1 MIESK
6 DTDEKKEIKHTLGKM
21 AKETSFV
28 FFGNIISMF
37 LWLIASIIIT
47 RVWGYENFGIVS
59 LLTVVINVSAVLS
72 SLGLRQG
79 VTRSI
84 AISRGKKEYQKIVSY
99 ISTSIILVLITSF
112 IIAVFLFIFSEQIA
126 LTIFNESALILPLR
140 ISSFG
145 LPFLVLIDIIVSI
158 YLGFDDTRPI
168 VYYRSMVMMGLFT
181 VFLLIILLFNLEFI
195 SVFYAYVF
203 SMALAFILLI
213 LRFTRS
219 ISYKKLIKRDRLKS
233 PEAKQLLVFSLP
245 LLGTAMLQFI
255 ITWTDT
261 LMLGIIKTSAEV
273 GLYNLS
279 HSLATLVSFPLGA
292 LLTIYLPILSGL
304 YAKRKFTEIKRIFAI
319 ITKWVCSITLPLFIF
334 IFLFPDST
342 LYHLFGVADSQM
354 AVIALRILSL
364 AFIINNF
371 VGPCGSTLVAMGY
384 SRFIMFSTLSTAI
397 LNITLNI
404 FMIPLFSIIGAALAS
419 SISIISINIIKVT
432 KLYKVSG
439 AQPINKN
446 LAKPTIIT
454 ILLVIPALL
463 FIQQGQILIWPL
475 AIALLLLFYII
486 YFVIIIASKSIDKE
500 DIDMLVMVEQ
510 KMGKNI
516 RRIRKFLSKF
526 V

>member
-1 MIESK
+1 MIETK
-6 DTDEKKEIKHTLGKM
+6 VTDEKKEIKQSLEKVVKGTG
-21 AKETSFV
+21 FV

-37 LWLIASIIIT
+37 LWLVTSIIIT
-47 RVWGYENFGIVS
+47 RVWSYEYFGIVS
-59 LLTVVINVSAVLS
+59 LLTVIINVSAVLS

-126 LTIFNESALILPLR
+126 LTIFNESALIIPLR

-168 VYYRSMVMMGLFT
+168 VYYRSLVMMGLFT
-181 VFLLIILLFNLEFI
+181 IFLLIILLFDLEFI
-195 SVFYAYVF
+195 SVFYAYVL
-203 SMALAFILLI
+203 SMALAFTLLI
-213 LRFTRS
+213 IRS
-219 ISYKKLIKRDRLKS
+219 TKGISYKKLIKRERLKT
-233 PEAKQLLVFSLP
+233 PEAKQLLIFSLP

-261 LMLGIIKTSAEV
+261 IMLGIIKTTAEV

-292 LLTIYLPILSGL
+292 LITIYLPILSGL

-319 ITKWVCSITLPLFIF
+319 ITKWICSITLPLFIF
-334 IFLFPDST
+334 IFLFSET
-342 LYHLFGVADSQM
+342 VLYHLFGIVNSQM

-397 LNITLNI
+397 LNIILNL
-404 FMIPLFSIIGAALAS
+404 FLIPFFSIIGAALAS
-419 SISIISINIIKVT
+419 SISIISINLIKFS

-439 AQPINKN
+439 AQPISKN
-446 LAKPTIIT
+446 LAKPTLIF

-463 FIQQGQILIWPL
+463 FLQQGQILNGPITIGIL
-475 AIALLLLFYII
+475 FLFYII
-486 YFVIIIASKSIDKE
+486 YFGIIIVSKSIDKE
-500 DIDMLVMVEQ
+500 DIDLLMTVEK